1 MHPLETHLL
10 DGLVVQHVVRFR
22 LVGQILYA
30 SWFQAKVFSI
40 IFIQQVPMIQPEVC
54 RHFPWGV
61 YEVSVAV
68 DPPAPFL
75 SSALPRVA
83 LSWPLSLPF
92 RKTTGDPEGDTTK
105 EGVTESSAHIW
116 EWTPNLLFTLALF
129 PRTKTIGSLGAIIGQ
144 VALVTADAQSTS
156 SPFDL
161 KATED
166 IFTVFFS
173 FTVWSTAEEAATLPP
188 TLTNG
193 RCANEDE
200 EGENF

>member
-30 SWFQAKVFSI
+30 SWFEAKVFPI

-68 DPPAPFL
+68 D
-75 SSALPRVA
+75 R
-83 LSWPLSLPF
+83 
-92 RKTTGDPEGDTTK
+92 DTTK

-116 EWTPNLLFTLALF
+116 EWTPNLFTLALF
-129 PRTKTIGSLGAIIGQ
+129 PRTKTIGTLGAIIGQ

-173 FTVWSTAEEAATLPP
+173 FTVRSTAIEAATLPP